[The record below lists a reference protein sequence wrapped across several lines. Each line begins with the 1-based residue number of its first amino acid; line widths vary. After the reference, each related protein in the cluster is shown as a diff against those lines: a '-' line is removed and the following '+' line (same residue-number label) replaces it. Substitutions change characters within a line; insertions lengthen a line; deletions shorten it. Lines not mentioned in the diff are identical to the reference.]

1 MQTAVKTTTNKQP
14 RVRRLKARDDM
25 ERNEYMREYFKKPE
39 NKERHKRAVYK
50 SHAKIF
56 AMQFATRKEME
67 ELMNIFEEEN
77 W

>member
-1 MQTAVKTTTNKQP
+1 MQTVVKTTTNKQP
-14 RVRRLKARDDM
+14 RVKRLQARYDM
-25 ERNEYMREYFKKPE
+25 ERNEYMREYLKDPY

-50 SHAKIF
+50 SHAKRF

-67 ELMNIFEEEN
+67 ELMNIFEEEH

>member
-1 MQTAVKTTTNKQP
+1 
-14 RVRRLKARDDM
+14 M

-50 SHAKIF
+50 SHAKRF

-67 ELMNIFEEEN
+67 ELMGIFEEEH

>member
-1 MQTAVKTTTNKQP
+1 MKKQLLSKQP
-14 RVRRLKARDDM
+14 RVKRLQARYDM

-39 NKERHKRAVYK
+39 NKERRKRAVYK
-50 SHAKIF
+50 SHAKRF

-67 ELMNIFEEEN
+67 ELMNIFEEEH

>member
-1 MQTAVKTTTNKQP
+1 
-14 RVRRLKARDDM
+14 M

-39 NKERHKRAVYK
+39 NKERRKRTVYK
-50 SHAKIF
+50 SHAKRF

-67 ELMNIFEEEN
+67 ELMDIFEEEH